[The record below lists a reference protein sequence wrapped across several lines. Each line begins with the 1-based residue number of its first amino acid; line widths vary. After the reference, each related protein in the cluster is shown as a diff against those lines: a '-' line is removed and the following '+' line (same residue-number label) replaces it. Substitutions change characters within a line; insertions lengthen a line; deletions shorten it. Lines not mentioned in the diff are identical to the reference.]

1 MISVSLLSSWND
13 FDSCASFGLLC
24 LCHFLLEHFLLSV
37 KGIRSNHAICLIF
50 VRLLDIKEVEG
61 CNGDKSHIRTTPK
74 RTLGVGHI
82 QSLAPEDE
90 QKGRTANANGGNDNE
105 GKEVGAATEEGEEKS
120 PEGASF
126 FEGRAMA
133 PPDVEADEPKM
144 AAATTDP
151 AASSSQ
157 GTAPAAPKSW
167 AMLVNPSAASVP
179 PPVSTV
185 TSDGKNEAPPKV
197 QFAPD
202 IGEDAANLGGQF
214 DDAEE
219 DDDYE
224 DYDSSSDDDDDED
237 GERYANISDPEDF
250 SDEECDVYILDPEEV
265 EERKR
270 QKEEQKA
277 VRSNNT
283 NEDEG
288 DAAGDL
294 ADELAEAFPSLAAA
308 ATVPYDGSDDEGEGD
323 AAGGKSALQLA
334 QEEAERRRQESLKP
348 IATTKDGKL
357 YNSFRKYGH
366 VVASDGIKKNSCGM
380 KKASDVDEADT
391 NAEAEAE
398 EQTDSGADAHTD
410 RRKDQSRILGGD
422 MSMAGKM
429 TAEDDDGEGWITTT
443 SDIRSMKAAGRLDPT
458 RDPAK
463 DKDGAANTPKGP
475 VGPPLSQRTACAT
488 TDFAMQNVILQMN
501 LSLLTVD
508 GVKVRRLKSW
518 VTRCGACFTIYTGDQ
533 NGLGTTRL
541 FCERCGSDFMQ
552 RIAAS
557 VDGKTGRLKLH
568 LSKKYKTNTRGT
580 KFSLPAPGKGNRFEG
595 DLLLREDQL
604 MTGVWNQKAKKARG
618 KKEAQSIF
626 GSDIAS
632 NVGCH
637 ADLTK
642 SDNIRVG
649 FGRRNPNAAKGG
661 RERRGKK
668 KKGTDVKACGL
679 RRY

>member
-1 MISVSLLSSWND
+1 M
-13 FDSCASFGLLC
+13 A
-24 LCHFLLEHFLLSV
+24 E
-37 KGIRSNHAICLIF
+37 KG
-50 VRLLDIKEVEG
+50 
-61 CNGDKSHIRTTPK
+61 T
-74 RTLGVGHI
+74 
-82 QSLAPEDE
+82 
-90 QKGRTANANGGNDNE
+90 
-105 GKEVGAATEEGEEKS
+105 S
-120 PEGASF
+120 PGGASF
-126 FEGRAMA
+126 FEGKAMA
-133 PPDVEADEPKM
+133 PPDMEADEPKM
-144 AAATTDP
+144 ADTVSDA
-151 AASSSQ
+151 AASSSK
-157 GTAPAAPKSW
+157 GTAPVAPKSW
-167 AMLVNPSAASVP
+167 AMLVNPSAAL
-179 PPVSTV
+179 
-185 TSDGKNEAPPKV
+185 APPDSTGVSNEKEAAPLKV

-202 IGEDAANLGGQF
+202 TEEDAADLGGQF
-214 DDAEE
+214 DDADEE
-219 DDDYE
+219 DSKDD
-224 DYDSSSDDDDDED
+224 DVSSDDDDED

-270 QKEEQKA
+270 QKDDQKAIKSNNAEEQ
-277 VRSNNT
+277 
-283 NEDEG
+283 E
-288 DAAGDL
+288 DAAGLL

-334 QEEAERRRQESLKP
+334 QEEAERKRQESLKP
-348 IATTKDGKL
+348 IAATKDGKL
-357 YNSFRKYGH
+357 YNSFRKYGF
-366 VVASDGIKKNSCGM
+366 VVASEGIKKKSCGM
-380 KKASDVDEADT
+380 KVAANVDEHDADADT
-391 NAEAEAE
+391 DADDEG
-398 EQTDSGADAHTD
+398 QIDSDAVAQID

-422 MSMAGKM
+422 TSMAGKM

-443 SDIRSMKAAGRLDPT
+443 SVIRSMKAAGHLDPT

-463 DKDGAANTPKGP
+463 VKDGAVNAPKGP

-642 SDNIRVG
+642 SDNIKVG
-649 FGRRNPNAAKGG
+649 FGRRNPNASKGG

-668 KKGTDVKACGL
+668 KKGSDVKACGL

>member
-1 MISVSLLSSWND
+1 MDIGFFFVVRVIFSSYSHKRVLLTILKHTSSLYSY
-13 FDSCASFGLLC
+13 LL
-24 LCHFLLEHFLLSV
+24 
-37 KGIRSNHAICLIF
+37 RA
-50 VRLLDIKEVEG
+50 EVEG
-61 CNGDKSHIRTTPK
+61 CNGDKTHIRTTPK

-82 QSLAPEDE
+82 QSLAPEE
-90 QKGRTANANGGNDNE
+90 QKDAANTNDGNGNGGNEEAAAEN
-105 GKEVGAATEEGEEKS
+105 KEKNA
-120 PEGASF
+120 EGASF
-126 FEGRAMA
+126 FEGEAM
-133 PPDVEADEPKM
+133 PPPEMEAEQPKM
-144 AAATTDP
+144 GDTIAGAPVT
-151 AASSSQ
+151 SSQ

-167 AMLVNPSAASVP
+167 AMLVNPSSAAALPAVSAGATDGPKSV
-179 PPVSTV
+179 
-185 TSDGKNEAPPKV
+185 ALKV

-202 IGEDAANLGGQF
+202 TEEDAGIGGQF

-219 DDDYE
+219 EDDE
-224 DYDSSSDDDDDED
+224 DDSSSSDDDDDDD
-237 GERYANISDPEDF
+237 GERYANISDPDDF

-270 QKEEQKA
+270 RKEEQNA
-277 VRSNNT
+277 TRSNNT
-283 NEDEG
+283 E
-288 DAAGDL
+288 DAAADL
-294 ADELAEAFPSLAAA
+294 ADQLAEAFPSLAAA

-334 QEEAERRRQESLKP
+334 QEDAERKRQESLKP
-348 IATTKDGKL
+348 IAATRDGKL

-366 VVASDGIKKNSCGM
+366 VVASEGIKKKSCGL
-380 KKASDVDEADT
+380 KGEPNVDEADS
-391 NAEAEAE
+391 NVSAEDGEKVDA
-398 EQTDSGADAHTD
+398 GAKPQTD

-429 TAEDDDGEGWITTT
+429 AAEDDDGEGWITTT
-443 SDIRSMKAAGRLDPT
+443 SDIQSMKAAGRLDPT

-463 DKDGAANTPKGP
+463 EKDGGANAPKGP
-475 VGPPLSQRTACAT
+475 IGPPLSQRTACAT

-501 LSLLTVD
+501 LSLVTVD

-518 VTRCGACFTIYTGDQ
+518 VTRCGACFTVYTGDQ

-568 LSKKYKTNTRGT
+568 LSKKYKTSTRGT

-668 KKGTDVKACGL
+668 KKGTEVKACGL

>member
-1 MISVSLLSSWND
+1 MQL
-13 FDSCASFGLLC
+13 CA
-24 LCHFLLEHFLLSV
+24 
-37 KGIRSNHAICLIF
+37 
-50 VRLLDIKEVEG
+50 EVEG
-61 CNGDKSHIRTTPK
+61 CNGDKTHIRTTPK

-90 QKGRTANANGGNDNE
+90 QKGAANANDENNNE
-105 GKEVGAATEEGEEKS
+105 GKEGEAEMTEGGEN
-120 PEGASF
+120 PGGASF
-126 FEGRAMA
+126 FEGKAMA
-133 PPDVEADEPKM
+133 PPDMGTDEPKM
-144 AAATTDP
+144 ADMVSDA

-167 AMLVNPSAASVP
+167 AMLVNPSAASAAP
-179 PPVSTV
+179 PASAAVSG
-185 TSDGKNEAPPKV
+185 GKNPASLKV

-202 IGEDAANLGGQF
+202 TEEDAADLGGQF
-214 DDAEE
+214 DDADEEDSE
-219 DDDYE
+219 DDDL
-224 DYDSSSDDDDDED
+224 SSDDDDED
-237 GERYANISDPEDF
+237 GERYANMSDPEDF

-277 VRSNNT
+277 TKVNNA
-283 NEDEG
+283 EEKE

-334 QEEAERRRQESLKP
+334 QEEAERKRQESLKP
-348 IATTKDGKL
+348 IAATKDGKL

-366 VVASDGIKKNSCGM
+366 VVASEGIKKKSCGM
-380 KKASDVDEADT
+380 NVAANADEEDVDANADDEGQIDSEAV
-391 NAEAEAE
+391 A
-398 EQTDSGADAHTD
+398 QID

-443 SDIRSMKAAGRLDPT
+443 SDIRSMKAAGHLDPT

-463 DKDGAANTPKGP
+463 VKDGAANAPKGP
-475 VGPPLSQRTACAT
+475 VGPPISQRTACAT

-642 SDNIRVG
+642 SDNIKVG

>member
-1 MISVSLLSSWND
+1 M
-13 FDSCASFGLLC
+13 C
-24 LCHFLLEHFLLSV
+24 L
-37 KGIRSNHAICLIF
+37 
-50 VRLLDIKEVEG
+50 EVEG
-61 CNGDKSHIRTTPK
+61 CNGDKTHIRTTPK

-82 QSLAPEDE
+82 QSLAPED
-90 QKGRTANANGGNDNE
+90 QKDAADANDGNADGDE
-105 GKEVGAATEEGEEKS
+105 REAAAKEEEKR
-120 PEGASF
+120 PEGTSF
-126 FEGRAMA
+126 FEGKAMA
-133 PPDVEADEPKM
+133 PIETEAQQPEM
-144 AAATTDP
+144 TV
-151 AASSSQ
+151 AASSE
-157 GTAPAAPKSW
+157 GTAPSTSASASAAPKSW
-167 AMLVNPSAASVP
+167 ATLVNPSAAS
-179 PPVSTV
+179 
-185 TSDGKNEAPPKV
+185 APPTV
-197 QFAPD
+197 LTAPLNMRFAPAD
-202 IGEDAANLGGQF
+202 GQEEDLGGQF
-214 DDAEE
+214 DDADEE
-219 DDDYE
+219 EYE
-224 DYDSSSDDDDDED
+224 DDSSSDDDDDD

-270 QKEEQKA
+270 QKEEQNTA
-277 VRSNNT
+277 RLNNDA
-283 NEDEG
+283 ED
-288 DAAGDL
+288 DSADL
-294 ADELAEAFPSLAAA
+294 ADELTEAFPSLAAA
-308 ATVPYDGSDDEGEGD
+308 ATVPYDGSDDERDGNGQS
-323 AAGGKSALQLA
+323 GKSALQLA
-334 QEEAERRRQESLKP
+334 QEEAERKRLESLKP
-348 IATTKDGKL
+348 IAATKDGKT

-366 VVASDGIKKNSCGM
+366 VVASEGIKKKSCGM
-380 KKASDVDEADT
+380 KATGKVEEEDPASIANEEEKADAGAESD
-391 NAEAEAE
+391 N
-398 EQTDSGADAHTD
+398 QTDH
-410 RRKDQSRILGGD
+410 RKDQSRILGGD

-443 SDIRSMKAAGRLDPT
+443 FDIRSMKAAGRLDPT
-458 RDPAK
+458 RDPSK
-463 DKDGAANTPKGP
+463 QKESANNAPKGP
-475 VGPPLSQRTACAT
+475 IGPPLSQRTACAT

-518 VTRCGACFTIYTGDQ
+518 VTRCGACFTVYTGDQ

-568 LSKKYKTNTRGT
+568 LSKKYKTTTRGT

-642 SDNIRVG
+642 SDNIKVG

>member
-1 MISVSLLSSWND
+1 M
-13 FDSCASFGLLC
+13 
-24 LCHFLLEHFLLSV
+24 
-37 KGIRSNHAICLIF
+37 
-50 VRLLDIKEVEG
+50 
-61 CNGDKSHIRTTPK
+61 
-74 RTLGVGHI
+74 GVGHI

-90 QKGRTANANGGNDNE
+90 KKGAANTNDGKGDE
-105 GKEVGAATEEGEEKS
+105 GKEGEAAMAEEGKS
-120 PEGASF
+120 PGGASF
-126 FEGRAMA
+126 FEGKAMA
-133 PPDVEADEPKM
+133 PPDVEADEPKV
-144 AAATTDP
+144 ADTVSDA

-157 GTAPAAPKSW
+157 GTAPVAPKSW
-167 AMLVNPSAASVP
+167 AMLVNPSAASAAP
-179 PPVSTV
+179 PASAIV
-185 TSDGKNEAPPKV
+185 SDGKNPAPLKM
-197 QFAPD
+197 QFAP
-202 IGEDAANLGGQF
+202 GAEEDVADLGGQF
-214 DDAEE
+214 DDADEDDSE
-219 DDDYE
+219 DDDL
-224 DYDSSSDDDDDED
+224 SSDDDDED

-270 QKEEQKA
+270 QQEEQKQ
-277 VRSNNT
+277 
-283 NEDEG
+283 ED
-288 DAAGDL
+288 ATGDL
-294 ADELAEAFPSLAAA
+294 ADELTEAFPSLAAA
-308 ATVPYDGSDDEGEGD
+308 ATVPYDGSDDEGKGD

-334 QEEAERRRQESLKP
+334 QEEAERKRQESLKP
-348 IATTKDGKL
+348 IAATKDGKL

-366 VVASDGIKKNSCGM
+366 VVASDGIKKKSCGM
-380 KKASDVDEADT
+380 KVAANIDKEDADE
-391 NAEAEAE
+391 NANNEGQMDSEAVA
-398 EQTDSGADAHTD
+398 QID

-443 SDIRSMKAAGRLDPT
+443 SDIRSMKAAGHLDPT

-463 DKDGAANTPKGP
+463 VKDGAVDAPKGP
-475 VGPPLSQRTACAT
+475 VGPPVSQRTACAT

-557 VDGKTGRLKLH
+557 IDGKTGRLKLH

-642 SDNIRVG
+642 SDNIKVG

>member
-1 MISVSLLSSWND
+1 MY
-13 FDSCASFGLLC
+13 SFC
-24 LCHFLLEHFLLSV
+24 V
-37 KGIRSNHAICLIF
+37 
-50 VRLLDIKEVEG
+50 EVEG
-61 CNGDKSHIRTTPK
+61 CNGDKEHIRTTPK

-82 QSLAPEDE
+82 QSLAPEE
-90 QKGRTANANGGNDNE
+90 QKDAANANDGNANGDE
-105 GKEVGAATEEGEEKS
+105 REAAPEEGEKS
-120 PEGASF
+120 EGASF
-126 FEGRAMA
+126 FEGKAMV
-133 PPDVEADEPKM
+133 PPKM
-144 AAATTDP
+144 KAEQAKMADAAAAAA
-151 AASSSQ
+151 AASSEAMTPSA
-157 GTAPAAPKSW
+157 GAAAVPAAPKSW
-167 AMLVNPSAASVP
+167 ATLVNPSAPSTAP
-179 PPVSTV
+179 LAVSP
-185 TSDGKNEAPPKV
+185 APLKV
-197 QFAPD
+197 HFAPAD
-202 IGEDAANLGGQF
+202 DEEDGLGGQF

-219 DDDYE
+219 DEYE
-224 DYDSSSDDDDDED
+224 DDSSSDDDDDD
-237 GERYANISDPEDF
+237 GERYANMSDPEDF

-270 QKEEQKA
+270 QKEEQNA

-283 NEDEG
+283 EDG
-288 DAAGDL
+288 APADIG
-294 ADELAEAFPSLAAA
+294 DELAEAFPSLAAA
-308 ATVPYDGSDDEGEGD
+308 ATVPYDVSDDEGEGN
-323 AAGGKSALQLA
+323 AQAGKSALQLA
-334 QEEAERRRQESLKP
+334 QEEAERKRLESLKP
-348 IATTKDGKL
+348 IVATKDGKL

-366 VVASDGIKKNSCGM
+366 VVASDGIKKKSCGI
-380 KKASDVDEADT
+380 KAT
-391 NAEAEAE
+391 GNAEEDDSDANANDE
-398 EQTDSGADAHTD
+398 EKADAGAVTDNQTD

-443 SDIRSMKAAGRLDPT
+443 SDIRTMKAAGRLDPT
-458 RDPAK
+458 RDPEK
-463 DKDGAANTPKGP
+463 EKDGANNAPKGP
-475 VGPPLSQRTACAT
+475 VGPLLSQRTACAT

-518 VTRCGACFTIYTGDQ
+518 VTRCGACFTVYTGDQ

-541 FCERCGSDFMQ
+541 FCERCGSDYMQ

-568 LSKKYKTNTRGT
+568 LSKKYKTSTRGT

-604 MTGVWNQKAKKARG
+604 MSGAWNQKAKKARG

-668 KKGTDVKACGL
+668 KKGAEVKACGL

>member
-1 MISVSLLSSWND
+1 M
-13 FDSCASFGLLC
+13 C
-24 LCHFLLEHFLLSV
+24 L
-37 KGIRSNHAICLIF
+37 
-50 VRLLDIKEVEG
+50 EVEG
-61 CNGDKSHIRTTPK
+61 CNGDKAHIRTTPK

-82 QSLAPEDE
+82 QSLAPEE
-90 QKGRTANANGGNDNE
+90 QKDAADANDGNANGDE
-105 GKEVGAATEEGEEKS
+105 REAAAKEEEKS
-120 PEGASF
+120 PEGTSF
-126 FEGRAMA
+126 FEGKATV
-133 PPDVEADEPKM
+133 PPETKAEQPKM
-144 AAATTDP
+144 TSEEAPSTG
-151 AASSSQ
+151 ASAS
-157 GTAPAAPKSW
+157 AAPKSW
-167 AMLVNPSAASVP
+167 AMLVNPSAAS
-179 PPVSTV
+179 
-185 TSDGKNEAPPKV
+185 APPTVLTAPLKV
-197 QFAPD
+197 HFAPTD
-202 IGEDAANLGGQF
+202 GQEEDLGGQF
-214 DDAEE
+214 DDADEE
-219 DDDYE
+219 EYDD
-224 DYDSSSDDDDDED
+224 DSSSDND

-270 QKEEQKA
+270 QKEEQPA
-277 VRSNNT
+277 ARLNN
-283 NEDEG
+283 NAED
-288 DAAGDL
+288 DAPADL
-294 ADELAEAFPSLAAA
+294 VDELAEAFPSLAAA
-308 ATVPYDGSDDEGEGD
+308 ATVPYDGSDDEGDGN
-323 AAGGKSALQLA
+323 AQNGKSALQLA
-334 QEEAERRRQESLKP
+334 QEEAERKRLESLKP
-348 IATTKDGKL
+348 IAATKDGKT

-366 VVASDGIKKNSCGM
+366 VVASEGIKKKSCGM
-380 KKASDVDEADT
+380 KATGNVEGEDPAA
-391 NAEAEAE
+391 NANE
-398 EQTDSGADAHTD
+398 EGKTDAGADSDNYTD

-429 TAEDDDGEGWITTT
+429 TAEDDDGEGWIATTF
-443 SDIRSMKAAGRLDPT
+443 DIRSMKAAGRLDPT

-463 DKDGAANTPKGP
+463 EKESANNAPKGP
-475 VGPPLSQRTACAT
+475 IGPPLSQRTACAT

-518 VTRCGACFTIYTGDQ
+518 VTRCGACFTVYTGDQ

-568 LSKKYKTNTRGT
+568 LSKKYKTTTRGT

-632 NVGCH
+632 NVRCH

-642 SDNIRVG
+642 SDNIKVG

>member
-1 MISVSLLSSWND
+1 M
-13 FDSCASFGLLC
+13 
-24 LCHFLLEHFLLSV
+24 
-37 KGIRSNHAICLIF
+37 
-50 VRLLDIKEVEG
+50 
-61 CNGDKSHIRTTPK
+61 
-74 RTLGVGHI
+74 GVGHI

-90 QKGRTANANGGNDNE
+90 QKGAANTNNGKDNE
-105 GKEVGAATEEGEEKS
+105 GKEGEAAMTEDGKS
-120 PEGASF
+120 PGGASF
-126 FEGRAMA
+126 FEGKAMA
-133 PPDVEADEPKM
+133 PLDMEADEPKM
-144 AAATTDP
+144 ADTVSDAT
-151 AASSSQ
+151 ASSSQ

-167 AMLVNPSAASVP
+167 AMLVNPSAASVVP
-179 PPVSTV
+179 PASTV
-185 TSDGKNEAPPKV
+185 LSDGMNSAPLKV

-202 IGEDAANLGGQF
+202 TEEDAADLGGQF
-214 DDAEE
+214 DDADEEDSE
-219 DDDYE
+219 DDDL
-224 DYDSSSDDDDDED
+224 SSDDDDED

-277 VRSNNT
+277 IKSNNAEEQ
-283 NEDEG
+283 EDAT
-288 DAAGDL
+288 DDL

-308 ATVPYDGSDDEGEGD
+308 ATVPYDGSDDEGEVD

-334 QEEAERRRQESLKP
+334 QEEAERKRQESLKP
-348 IATTKDGKL
+348 IAATKNGKL

-366 VVASDGIKKNSCGM
+366 VVASEGLKKKSCGIKSAAN
-380 KKASDVDEADT
+380 VDEED
-391 NAEAEAE
+391 
-398 EQTDSGADAHTD
+398 ADANTGDEAQIDSEAVAQIDH
-410 RRKDQSRILGGD
+410 RKDQSRILGGD

-443 SDIRSMKAAGRLDPT
+443 SDIRSMMAAGHLDPT

-463 DKDGAANTPKGP
+463 VKDGAANAPKGP

-642 SDNIRVG
+642 SDNIKVG